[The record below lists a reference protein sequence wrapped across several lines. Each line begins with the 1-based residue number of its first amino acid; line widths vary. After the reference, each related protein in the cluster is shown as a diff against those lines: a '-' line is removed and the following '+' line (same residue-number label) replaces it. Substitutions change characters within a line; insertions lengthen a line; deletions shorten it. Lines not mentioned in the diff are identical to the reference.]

1 MSNSFIH
8 DIVADHVDVETP
20 SSWIYWSSVF
30 CISSVAANSYTLRS
44 LKGKVTYYPN
54 IYVMLLG
61 ESGLGKGYPVNL
73 AKRFI
78 QETNSTRVI
87 AGRSSIQ
94 AIIKEGSTAKS
105 RPDGKPPILDSRM
118 AIINGE
124 LSSAMIG
131 DPQALEILT
140 DLFDRNYHDK
150 PWVNLLKGDG
160 AEILKEP
167 YVTCLFGS
175 SPAHFYNSI
184 PQHNIEGGYIARNLM
199 IYEEQRARDL
209 DLLDEETEEIP
220 EDWFNNIAVKKY
232 LPHLVKIAS
241 NKARLIPEEDARVYF
256 NKWRKDWRDN
266 QKAYNDKTGF
276 INRVPDHA
284 MKVAMCLCLSRYD
297 NTGIILKSDFEE
309 AIEKITNLVYASK
322 KATEGSGLDPQAQV
336 IKKIID
342 FLIAA
347 PGNEMMRQELLVRG
361 YGNFDPILLDK
372 SIDTLLEMKWIKREK
387 LIAGPNTDW
396 IIQLSGEPLESYNR
410 FKKQRE
416 KVS

>member
-8 DIVADHVDVETP
+8 DIVADHQDVETP
-20 SSWIYWSSVF
+20 SSWIYWASVF

-78 QETNSTRVI
+78 QETNCTRVI

-105 RPDGKPPILDSRM
+105 RPNGLPPIADSRM

-209 DLLDEETEEIP
+209 DLLDSEEEAIL
-220 EDWFNNIAVKKY
+220 EDWFTGTAIPKY
-232 LPHLVKIAS
+232 LPHLQKIATH
-241 NKARLIPEEDARVYF
+241 KARLIPSEESRLYF
-256 NKWRKDWRDN
+256 NSWRREWREN
-266 QKAYNDKTGF
+266 QKDFNDKTGF
-276 INRVPDHA
+276 INRVPDHV
-284 MKVAMCLCLSRYD
+284 MKTAMCLCLARYD
-297 NTGIILKSDFEE
+297 NTGVIIKEDFIE
-309 AIEKITNLVYASK
+309 AIEKITGLVYASK
-322 KATEGSGLDPQAQV
+322 KATEGSGLDPLAQI

-347 PGNEMMRQELLVRG
+347 PKNEMMRQELLVRG
-361 YGNFDPILLDK
+361 YGNYDGTILDK
-372 SIDTLLEMKWIKREK
+372 CIDTLLEMKWILREK
-387 LIAGPNTDW
+387 YIAGPATDW
-396 IIQLSGEPLESYNR
+396 VIKLHGEPLESYKR
-410 FKKQRE
+410 FKEQRE
-416 KVS
+416 KK

>member
-1 MSNSFIH
+1 MNNSFIH
-8 DIVADHVDVETP
+8 DIVAEHQDVETP
-20 SSWIYWSSVF
+20 QSWIYWSSIF
-30 CISSVAANSYTLRS
+30 CISSVAANAYTVRS

-54 IYVMLLG
+54 VYIMLLG

-78 QETNSTRVI
+78 QETNCTRVI

-94 AIIKEGSTAKS
+94 AIIKEGSLTKS
-105 RPDGKPPILDSRM
+105 RPNQAPILDSRM

-160 AEILKEP
+160 AETLKEP

-209 DLLDEETEEIP
+209 DLLDSEDDESKD
-220 EDWFNNIAVKKY
+220 DWFTSVAMKKY
-232 LPHLVKIAS
+232 LPHLIKIAS
-241 NKARLIPEEDARVYF
+241 NKARLIPCEDSRLYF
-256 NKWRKDWRDN
+256 NKWRKEWRAS
-266 QKAYNDKTGF
+266 QKIYNDRTGF
-276 INRVPDHA
+276 INRVPDHV
-284 MKVAMCLCLSRYD
+284 MKVAMCLCLSRYE
-297 NTGIILKSDFEE
+297 NNGTILLEDFRE
-309 AIEKITNLVYASK
+309 AIEKVTALVYASQK
-322 KATEGSGLDPQAQV
+322 TSEATGLDPQAQIV
-336 IKKIID
+336 KKVID
-342 FLIAA
+342 FLISA
-347 PGNEMMRQELLVRG
+347 PDNKLLRQELLIQG
-361 YGNFDPILLDK
+361 YGNYDNVMLDK
-372 SIDTLLEMKWIKREK
+372 VVDTLIEMKWVTRERYN
-387 LIAGPNTDW
+387 AGPATDW
-396 IIQLSGEPLESYNR
+396 IISLSGEPLERYKK
-410 FKKQRE
+410 FKEARQRR
-416 KVS
+416 

>member
-1 MSNSFIH
+1 MTGSFIH
-8 DIVADHVDVETP
+8 DIVSEHQDVETP
-20 SSWIYWSSVF
+20 ESWIYWSSVF

-44 LKGKVTYYPN
+44 LSGKVTYYPN

-78 QETNSTRVI
+78 QETDCTRVI

-105 RPDGKPPILDSRM
+105 KPGKPPLADSRM

-160 AEILKEP
+160 AEILKDP

-199 IYEEQRARDL
+199 IYEEIRARDL
-209 DLLDEETEEIP
+209 DLLDKEDDTVK
-220 EDWFNNIAVKKY
+220 EDWFTSVAMKKY
-232 LPHLVKIAS
+232 LPHLIKIAS
-241 NKARLIPEEDARVYF
+241 RKSRLIPSEDARLLY
-256 NKWRKDWRDN
+256 NNWRREWRN
-266 QKAYNDKTGF
+266 SQKIYNDKTGF
-276 INRVPDHA
+276 INRVPDHV
-284 MKVAMCLCLSRYD
+284 MKVAMCLCLARYENND
-297 NTGIILKSDFEE
+297 IITPEDFKE
-309 AIEKITNLVYASK
+309 AIDKITGLVYASK
-322 KATEGSGLDPQAQV
+322 KATEGSGLDPTAQI

-347 PGNEMMRQELLVRG
+347 PDNTMMRQELLVRG
-361 YGNFDPILLDK
+361 YGNFDPVLLDK
-372 SIDTLLEMKWIKREK
+372 SIDTLLEMKWIVRDR
-387 LIAGPNTDW
+387 LVAGPNTDW
-396 IIQLSGEPLESYNR
+396 IIKLAGEPLASYKR
-410 FKKQRE
+410 FKEARE
-416 KVS
+416 KK

>member
-1 MSNSFIH
+1 MSSFIH
-8 DIVADHVDVETP
+8 DVVIDHTDVETP
-20 SSWIYWSSVF
+20 NSWIYWSSVF
-30 CISSVAANSYTLRS
+30 CISSVAANNYTIRS
-44 LKGKVTYYPN
+44 LGGKVTYYPN

-78 QETNSTRVI
+78 QETDCTRVI

-105 RPDGKPPILDSRM
+105 RPGKAPLQDSRM

-160 AEILKEP
+160 AEVLKDP

-209 DLLDEETEEIP
+209 DLLDSEEESLKENWFESIAIP
-220 EDWFNNIAVKKY
+220 KY
-232 LPHLVKIAS
+232 VPHLNKIAGR
-241 NKARLIPEEDARVYF
+241 KARLIPTEEARLLF
-256 NKWRKDWRDN
+256 NTWRRSWREN
-266 QKAYNDKTGF
+266 QKIYNDKTGF
-276 INRVPDHA
+276 INRVPDHV

-297 NTGIILKSDFEE
+297 NNDFIIASDFTE
-309 AIEKITNLVYASK
+309 AIEKITNLVYANK
-322 KATEGSGLDPQAQV
+322 RATEGSGLDPMAQV

-347 PGNEMMRQELLVRG
+347 PKNEMMRQDLLVRG
-361 YGNFDPILLDK
+361 YGNFDGVVLDK
-372 SIDTLLEMKWIKREK
+372 CVDTLLEMRWITREK

-396 IIQLSGEPLESYNR
+396 IIKLAGEPLASYKR
-410 FKKQRE
+410 FKEQRE
-416 KVS
+416 KK